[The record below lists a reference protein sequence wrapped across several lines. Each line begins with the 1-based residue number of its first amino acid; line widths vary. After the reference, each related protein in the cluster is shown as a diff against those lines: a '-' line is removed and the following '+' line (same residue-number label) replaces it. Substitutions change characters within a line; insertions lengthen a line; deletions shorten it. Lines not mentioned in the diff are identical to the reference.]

1 MKSILILLY
10 AFIIIQPHQ
19 LLSQWA
25 IMDGSPE
32 EEGIFRFD
40 DVFFT
45 DEDHGS
51 LISPNG
57 YIYTTFDGGDNW
69 IQSNKINAYLRA
81 IEYASSTHGIA
92 SSLQGI
98 TMRTI
103 DGGSSWE
110 DISNRIPGVHKGMC
124 GLHYIDGWYYG
135 VGVFH
140 APARFFRSSDFGDTW
155 EVFELDSIGFG
166 LVDVYFL
173 DSLRGF
179 ICGTGTQSAFLPE
192 EGSIWYTED
201 GGINWSR
208 VGSTGKTNTYIWKM
222 DFVSQDTI
230 YATVENYLGNTPAYM
245 KSCDG
250 GASWAYHEIELQNIG
265 FFDAQAI
272 GFLDPQNGWLAGYG
286 TGMYQTEDGGLTWT
300 TTLITSNVNRFFK
313 VNPNF
318 FLASGLRLYQYDES
332 SATEG
337 KIIST
342 KLNPPHQILW
352 SGPNP
357 IRHSLQTFEIILDET
372 SMALLGLYN
381 AQGHLVKKFNHTEL
395 PVGKHSFEL
404 DGAALIPGVYFLSLR
419 TYERHLYLKL
429 IR

>member
-1 MKSILILLY
+1 MKYTFILIFAL
-10 AFIIIQPHQ
+10 IIIQPSK

-45 DEDHGS
+45 DENHGS

-57 YIYTTFDGGDNW
+57 YIYTTFDGGINW
-69 IQSNKINAYLRA
+69 NQSQKINAYLRA
-81 IEYASSTHGIA
+81 IEYASPTHGIA

-98 TMRTI
+98 TVRTTN
-103 DGGSSWE
+103 GGSTWE
-110 DISNRIPGVHKGMC
+110 DISNRIPGAHKGMC
-124 GLHYIDGWYYG
+124 GLHYVDGMYYG

-140 APARFFRSSDFGDTW
+140 APSRLFKSDDLGDTW

-192 EGSIWYTED
+192 EGSIWYTND
-201 GGINWSR
+201 GGYNWNR
-208 VGSTGKTNTYIWKM
+208 VAATGKTNTYIWKM

-250 GASWAYHEIELQNIG
+250 GATWSYHEIDLQNIG

-286 TGMYQTEDGGLTWT
+286 TGMYHTNDGGMTWT
-300 TTLITSNVNRFFK
+300 TTLVTSNVNRFFK

-318 FLASGLRLYQYDES
+318 FLASGLRLYLYD
-332 SATEG
+332 G
-337 KIIST
+337 ST
-342 KLNPPHQILW
+342 ALAEKNADLKLTPPHKILW
-352 SGPNP
+352 HGANP
-357 IRHSLQTFEIILDET
+357 IGNSRQAFEIVMDQPG
-372 SMALLGLYN
+372 MALLGLYN
-381 AQGHLVKKFNHTEL
+381 AQGHLIEKFNHAEL
-395 PVGKHSFEL
+395 PAGRHSFEL
-404 DGAALIPGVYFLSLR
+404 DGTGLLPGAYFLSLR

-429 IR
+429 IH